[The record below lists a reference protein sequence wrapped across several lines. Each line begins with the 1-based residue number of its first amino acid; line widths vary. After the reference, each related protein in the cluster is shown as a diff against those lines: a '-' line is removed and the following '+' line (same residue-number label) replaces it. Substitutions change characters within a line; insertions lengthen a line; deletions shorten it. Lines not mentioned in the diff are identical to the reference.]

1 MVDLNDDSSFASD
14 LIELILHSKIFSG
27 IDRKACEFL
36 LPRLERIFLPQ
47 GDILFEQGDASDCLY
62 ILVDGQLI
70 ALLQTKESKQ
80 KVVGTVEKGETVG
93 ELGALSNQPRSLTIR
108 AAVDSR
114 LLKLPRKEFEVFCKE
129 QPNFIA
135 RIIDLIIERSQNT
148 LKVISQ
154 NKLYRHIA
162 IIKANDQAPLA
173 PFMSKLKENFP
184 KNTKYILLEKPP
196 ENISIGEFM
205 NQAEQEGNSVIFVL
219 EEKNLQE
226 IQLKLN
232 HIGGIFVV
240 TDGDIPTMF
249 SDFSLNMLSRRRT
262 PFCTQYELVL
272 VHDDHVQ
279 MPTGTIEWLLQ
290 AKFTLHHHINVSKD
304 TDYQRLLRFMMGRA
318 IGLVLSGGGHKGWAA
333 VGAIKALIDANIPI
347 DAIGGASV
355 GALVGSCFLKHL
367 AYHETFHS
375 FKELTQSLAN
385 PFSLK
390 NLTWPL
396 ISILNAKAPTESLQ
410 ALFQNVNIED
420 LWLPFF
426 AVTSNVTRG
435 CEVVHHQGSLWE
447 VLRGSSAVP
456 GIAPPMVLDGE
467 LHYDGGLLNNLPTD
481 HMRTLLG
488 SDATIIAVTLSGF
501 NEKPKQYHFPPI
513 IPFWLAVKKK
523 LKLGH
528 KQYKFP
534 PFFITF
540 LNALLLGSSAK
551 EKANMLIADIVISPN
566 LNEYRVMNLKV
577 TGIHGMVEIGY
588 KTTQE
593 QIKSFKF
600 PY

>member
-1 MVDLNDDSSFASD
+1 MADLNDDSFASN
-14 LIELILHSKIFSG
+14 LIEIILHSKIFSE
-27 IDRKACEFL
+27 IDRNACEFL

-47 GDILFEQGDASDCLY
+47 GDILFEQGDPSDCLY
-62 ILVDGQLI
+62 ILIDGQLI
-70 ALLQTKESKQ
+70 ASLRSDKDKP
-80 KVVGTVEKGETVG
+80 KIVGTVEKGETVG

-108 AAVDSR
+108 AATDCR

-129 QPNFIA
+129 QPKFIA
-135 RIIDLIIERSQNT
+135 HIIDLIIERSQNT
-148 LKVISQ
+148 LKIIGH

-162 IIKANDQAPLA
+162 IIKANEQAPLI
-173 PFMSKLKENFP
+173 PFLNKLKDNFP
-184 KNTKYILLEKPP
+184 KNSNYILLERVADR
-196 ENISIGEFM
+196 ISLGEQIE
-205 NQAEQEGNSVIFVL
+205 QAEKNGNSTIFVL
-219 EEKNLQE
+219 EEKDLEE
-226 IQLKLN
+226 IHFKLN

-240 TDGDIPTMF
+240 TDGDIPTLF
-249 SDFSLNMLSRRRT
+249 SDFSLNLLSRRRT

-279 MPTGTIEWLLQ
+279 MPTGTIEWLMQ
-290 AKFTLHHHINVSKD
+290 AKFTLHHHINLSKD
-304 TDYQRLLRFMMGRA
+304 TDYQRLLRFMMGKA
-318 IGLVLSGGGHKGWAA
+318 VGLVLSGGGHKGWAA
-333 VGAIKALIDANIPI
+333 VGAIKALIDAGIPI

-375 FKELTQSLAN
+375 FKELTASLAN

-396 ISILNAKAPTESLQ
+396 ISILSAKAQTESLQ
-410 ALFQNVNIED
+410 TLFHNVNIED

-426 AVTSNVTRG
+426 ALTSNVTHG
-435 CEVVHHQGSLWE
+435 TEVVHQQGSLWE

-456 GIAPPMVLDGE
+456 GVAPPMVLDGE

-481 HMRTLLG
+481 HMRNLLG
-488 SDATIIAVTLSGF
+488 SDATIIAVSLSGL

-513 IPFWLAVKKK
+513 IPFWLAIKKK
-523 LKLGH
+523 LKIGH
-528 KQYKFP
+528 HQYKFP
-534 PFFITF
+534 PFFVTF

-551 EKANMLIADIVISPN
+551 EKANMLIADIVICPN
-566 LNEYRVMNLKV
+566 LTEYRVMNLKV

-588 KTTQE
+588 KATQE
-593 QIKSFKF
+593 QIKNSKF
-600 PY
+600 FP